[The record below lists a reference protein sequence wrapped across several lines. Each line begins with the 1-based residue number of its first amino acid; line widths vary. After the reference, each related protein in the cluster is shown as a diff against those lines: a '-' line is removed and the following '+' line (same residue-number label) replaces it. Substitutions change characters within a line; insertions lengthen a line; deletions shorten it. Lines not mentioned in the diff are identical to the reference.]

1 MTLLHVINTLSPVDG
16 GPPHAVRQLVN
27 AYVAI
32 GGEVEI
38 VTLDNPAEP
47 FLRDIPCRLHTLDQ
61 MYFGRYSFSP
71 RLWNWLRE
79 NAGRFDG
86 MIMNGVWS
94 FPGVAL
100 RHAALKAGKPYG
112 IFAHGA
118 LDPWFN
124 RQYPLKHLKK
134 QLYWPVQQA
143 VLRDAAAVFFTSETE
158 RDLARSSFRSANWNG
173 IVVPYGIT
181 DPMANLAE
189 SDSLVEEFYRALP
202 ALRGRHFLLFLARIH
217 KKKGCDLLVEAFA
230 KVASLAPE
238 VDIVMAGPDQEGM
251 EASLKNLAER
261 LGIANRVHWP
271 GLIGGKV
278 KWGALMACD
287 AFVLPSHQEN
297 FGISVVEALSVG
309 RPVLVSNQVNIWPEI
324 EGHGVGLVDDDT
336 LEGTERLLRRWF
348 DLSPSERETMAARA
362 RPCFFDRFEMNRTA
376 ILIRNF
382 FSSLKNGRESNRR
395 PDQIRVK

>member
-1 MTLLHVINTLSPVDG
+1 MNLLHIINTLSPVDG
-16 GPPHAVRQLVN
+16 GPPEAVRQLVK

-38 VTLDNPAEP
+38 VTLDNSAEP
-47 FLRDIPCRLHTLDQ
+47 FLRGIPCPIHTLDQ
-61 MYFGRYSFSP
+61 TYLGRYAFSP
-71 RLWNWLRE
+71 RLWYWLGE
-79 NAGRFDG
+79 NARRFDG

-118 LDPWFN
+118 LDPWFK

-134 QLYWPVQQA
+134 QLYWPVQHA
-143 VLRDAAAVFFTSETE
+143 VLRDAAAVFFTSELE
-158 RDLARSSFRSANWNG
+158 RDLARSSFRSSNWNS
-173 IVVPYGIT
+173 IVVPYGVT
-181 DPMANLAE
+181 DPMANW
-189 SDSLVEEFYRALP
+189 SQTDSLLEELYRALP
-202 ALRGRHFLLFLARIH
+202 AVHGRHFLLFLARIH

-230 KVASLAPE
+230 KFAPQAPD
-238 VDIVMAGPDQEGM
+238 VDLVMAGPDQEGM
-251 EASLKNLAER
+251 EASLRSLTER

-297 FGISVVEALSVG
+297 FGISVVEALAVG
-309 RPVLVSNQVNIWPEI
+309 RPVLISDQVNIWPEI
-324 EGHGVGLVDDDT
+324 EAHGVGLVDQDT
-336 LEGTERLLRRWF
+336 REGTERLLRRWF
-348 DLSPSERETMAARA
+348 DLSPSGRGAMAARA
-362 RPCFFDRFEMNRTA
+362 RPCFVARFEMNRTA
-376 ILIRNF
+376 AMIRDY
-382 FSSLKNGRESNRR
+382 FSSLKNGKEIEQKTSL
-395 PDQIRVK
+395 